1 MKCRWRWRVIYIYI
15 YIYIHP
21 GAIDISDAGFCSRR
35 AWLGPPRCHVAVRGE
50 CTAAAC
56 HCRHCRHWPLP
67 PPNPPTN
74 PNTGTTMGIRTKFE
88 LLELSIL
95 SSSNSN
101 LAFPLHENASPLP
114 PKAPRTN
121 QLGFLGPWVPMGA
134 PLLPPL
140 LLCPTPEYRPSRS
153 PCQRGAWKA
162 RICQYQPPQPIPLGR
177 QAKGTQRIRSVG
189 VRRYV

>member
-1 MKCRWRWRVIYIYI
+1 MRNPDGGQIEYRL
-15 YIYIHP
+15 
-21 GAIDISDAGFCSRR
+21 GTS
-35 AWLGPPRCHVAVRGE
+35 WLVMCA
-50 CTAAAC
+50 
-56 HCRHCRHWPLP
+56 
-67 PPNPPTN
+67 
-74 PNTGTTMGIRTKFE
+74 KFE

-101 LAFPLHENASPLP
+101 LAFLLHENASPLP

-162 RICQYQPPQPIPLGR
+162 HICQYQPPLAHP
-177 QAKGTQRIRSVG
+177 TW
-189 VRRYV
+189 

>member
-1 MKCRWRWRVIYIYI
+1 MAWRRLI
-15 YIYIHP
+15 
-21 GAIDISDAGFCSRR
+21 GGSGS
-35 AWLGPPRCHVAVRGE
+35 GPSEDKMVE
-50 CTAAAC
+50 S
-56 HCRHCRHWPLP
+56 LFIL
-67 PPNPPTN
+67 
-74 PNTGTTMGIRTKFE
+74 GIRTKFE
-88 LLELSIL
+88 LLELSLL

-101 LAFPLHENASPLP
+101 LALPLHESASPLP

-162 RICQYQPPQPIPLGR
+162 HICQYQPPLAHP
-177 QAKGTQRIRSVG
+177 TW
-189 VRRYV
+189 